1 VNYIISNNG
10 AGIAVG
16 LVGDK
21 QEAEC
26 LANLAYNLYNAN
38 TSDEYFSHLIYLPS
52 FKKFKE
58 LLVMREYYNEWDKY
72 WESINHY
79 KVEEDPFFMNFD
91 PTDLLDENN
100 PKTYMVP
107 SFVLKFTKAA
117 IRTVNEII
125 SNNVKMENFMQNISN
140 NTQAYSLG
148 TIYTDKQDE
157 DN

>member
-1 VNYIISNNG
+1 MNYIVSNNG

-16 LVGDK
+16 VIGDK

-38 TSDEYFSHLIYLPS
+38 TSDEYFDSLIYLPS

-58 LLVMREYYNEWDKY
+58 LLVMKEYYNEWDKY
-72 WESINHY
+72 WELVNHY
-79 KVEEDPFFMNFD
+79 KIEEG
-91 PTDLLDENN
+91 DES
-100 PKTYMVP
+100 KTHMIP

-125 SNNVKMENFMQNISN
+125 SNNVKTENFMQNISN

>member
-1 VNYIISNNG
+1 MNYIVSNNG

-16 LVGDK
+16 LIGDK

-38 TSDEYFSHLIYLPS
+38 TSDEYFDSLIYLPS

-58 LLVMREYYNEWDKY
+58 LLVMKEYYNEWDKY
-72 WESINHY
+72 WESVNHH
-79 KVEEDPFFMNFD
+79 KIEEG
-91 PTDLLDENN
+91 DES
-100 PKTYMVP
+100 KTHMLP

-117 IRTVNEII
+117 LRTVNEII

-148 TIYTDKQDE
+148 TIYTDENE

>member
-1 VNYIISNNG
+1 MNYIVSNNG

-26 LANLAYNLYNAN
+26 LAILAENIFNAN
-38 TSDEYFSHLIYLPS
+38 HSDDYFAHMIYLPS
-52 FKKFKE
+52 FKKFKQ

-72 WESINHY
+72 WESVNHY
-79 KVEEDPFFMNFD
+79 KIEEG
-91 PTDLLDENN
+91 DES
-100 PKTYMVP
+100 KTHMVT

-117 IRTVNEII
+117 IRTANQII

-148 TIYTDKQDE
+148 SIYTEKQDE

>member
-1 VNYIISNNG
+1 MNYIVSNNG

-16 LVGDK
+16 LIGDK
-21 QEAEC
+21 EEAKQ
-26 LANLAYNLYNAN
+26 LAILAENLYNAN
-38 TSDEYFSHLIYLPS
+38 TSDEYFSYLIYLPS

-72 WESINHY
+72 WDSVNHY
-79 KVEEDPFFMNFD
+79 KVEEDTM
-91 PTDLLDENN
+91 DLLDENN

-140 NTQAYSLG
+140 NAQTYSLG
-148 TIYTDKQDE
+148 TIYTDEDE

>member
-1 VNYIISNNG
+1 MNYIISNNG

-21 QEAEC
+21 QEAEQ
-26 LANLAYNLYNAN
+26 LAVLSSNLYNTN
-38 TSDEYFSHLIYLPS
+38 HSDEYFTHLIYMPS

-58 LLVMREYYNEWDKY
+58 LLVMREYYNEWDKH

-79 KVEEDPFFMNFD
+79 KIEEGQEAS
-91 PTDLLDENN
+91 TD
-100 PKTYMVP
+100 MIP

-140 NTQAYSLG
+140 NNQTYSMG
-148 TIYTDKQDE
+148 TIYTEKQDE